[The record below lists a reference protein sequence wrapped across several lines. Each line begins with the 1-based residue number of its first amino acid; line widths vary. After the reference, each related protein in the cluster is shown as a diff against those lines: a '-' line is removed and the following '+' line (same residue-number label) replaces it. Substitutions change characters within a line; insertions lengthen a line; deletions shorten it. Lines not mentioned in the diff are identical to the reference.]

1 MDFVVLWILSQ
12 LQFADKQASVKEMFK
27 NGIDKENI
35 ALFLL

>member
-12 LQFADKQASVKEMFK
+12 LQFTDKQASVKK
-27 NGIDKENI
+27 RLKTAYTKENI